1 MQRGLVEAMVAE
13 ANRGSPP
20 KRDQDSLV
28 KARFAS
34 TVLRVAQTTDQ
45 QTAARLVRGLA
56 HDFPHPDEHREVA
69 DAHLSAIE
77 TFFQLAANMENA
89 VDFKQRK
96 SLEQCISRDPPLA
109 SRHQLPGWLSEK
121 GVEACAQTKTSQ
133 FWGAGGFCPA
143 LSIGWL
149 GRDSLLICGLG

>member
-13 ANRGSPP
+13 ARRGSPP

-56 HDFPHPDEHREVA
+56 HDFPHPDEHREIA

-77 TFFQLAANMENA
+77 AFFQLAANMENA
-89 VDFKQRK
+89 VDFKQRNLW
-96 SLEQCISRDPPLA
+96 SNALVATHDWLRAISPQDATARQ
-109 SRHQLPGWLSEK
+109 R
-121 GVEACAQTKTSQ
+121 
-133 FWGAGGFCPA
+133 
-143 LSIGWL
+143 
-149 GRDSLLICGLG
+149 

>member
-13 ANRGSPP
+13 ARCGSPP

-56 HDFPHPDEHREVA
+56 HDFPHPNELQKIA
-69 DAHLSAIE
+69 DIHLSAIE
-77 TFFQLAANMENA
+77 AFFQLAAELEDA
-89 VDFKQRK
+89 IDFKQRNLW
-96 SLEQCISRDPPLA
+96 SNALA
-109 SRHQLPGWLSEK
+109 AAHDWLRAVS
-121 GVEACAQTKTSQ
+121 
-133 FWGAGGFCPA
+133 P
-143 LSIGWL
+143 
-149 GRDSLLICGLG
+149 